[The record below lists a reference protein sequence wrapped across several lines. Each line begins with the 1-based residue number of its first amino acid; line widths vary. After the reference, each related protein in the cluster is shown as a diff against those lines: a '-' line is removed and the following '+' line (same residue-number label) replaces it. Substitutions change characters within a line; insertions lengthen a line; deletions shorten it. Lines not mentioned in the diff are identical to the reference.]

1 MIDTHSHILPGVDDG
16 SASLDD
22 SVQMARAA
30 SAAGIREIVCTPHL
44 DDPDSSVV
52 WRAGEALADLRARLE
67 KEGIGLTLRLGFE
80 LRVNVV
86 LFGSLEDLALL
97 TIEGSGGAILVE
109 VPHNGW
115 PSRLEESLFQLRT
128 NGFTPILAHPERNDR
143 IQKDPALLA
152 RCIAAGGVA
161 QATAASLGSDFGRG
175 TQRAFLRHL
184 AQGHISLIGTDAH
197 HFRRLSWTFADVL
210 RVINKRVPGLDNDLL
225 VMENPA
231 RVLRGESLLP
241 VEYAAGEAP
250 APWWRGGF
258 LGVRG

>member
-1 MIDTHSHILPGVDDG
+1 M
-16 SASLDD
+16 
-22 SVQMARAA
+22 QMARAA
-30 SAAGIREIVCTPHL
+30 FASGIREIVCTPHL

-52 WRAGEALADLRARLE
+52 WRAGEALADLRAQLE
-67 KEGIGLTLRLGFE
+67 KEGIGLRLRLGFE
-80 LRVNVV
+80 LRANVAV
-86 LFGSLEDLALL
+86 FSSLQDLAPL

-115 PSRLEESLFQLRT
+115 PSRLEETIFQMRT

-143 IQKDPALLA
+143 IQKDPELLV

-161 QATAASLGSDFGRG
+161 QATAASLGGDFGRR

-184 AQGHISLIGTDAH
+184 AQGHVSLIGTDAH
-197 HFRRLSWTFADVL
+197 HFRRPSWSFAEVL
-210 RVINKRVPGLDNDLL
+210 GVINKRVPGLESDLL
-225 VMENPA
+225 VEDNPA
-231 RVLRGESLLP
+231 RLLRGESLLP
-241 VEYAAGEAP
+241 VEDVAVEAP